1 MNRRRA
7 DRSRLNH
14 PSLTSIRARYLHEVN
29 SNRIMD
35 QKSYCALRKKA
46 VSLAGGILFSN
57 GTTFAVLLALTQAL
71 LFLTTKSFWPVA
83 VFVVARITS
92 LTETSSQ
99 FLQDYGDGIVPIG
112 FVLIAL
118 SVIFV
123 AFMLHPYIDKRHQ
136 ARSSSEFLEKPWC
149 ASKIWRWVNYFL
161 LFAASAT
168 SFISLSYV
176 AEGSSTLS
184 ALWSPIL
191 LLILATM
198 VFHCLF
204 LIPKA
209 AERAYQKILLCATPT
224 IFALLQPVYPRFFA
238 GFLFEPLPLLL
249 IEIIFLTTLFYA
261 TCWFF
266 AIGSFFLPTT
276 PQTSKSNNNPKE
288 REFTWWLLRD
298 GIIGCVLFVLGL
310 VELFL
315 LALLIALV
323 ASFPFMGVG

>member
-1 MNRRRA
+1 MCA
-7 DRSRLNH
+7 
-14 PSLTSIRARYLHEVN
+14 T
-29 SNRIMD
+29 
-35 QKSYCALRKKA
+35 QKGSF
-46 VSLAGGILFSN
+46 LAGGILFSN

-184 ALWSPIL
+184 ALWSAYSSFNISHDGFPLSFSHTKSRRKSVSKNTTLCHANYLRSLATRLSPIL
-191 LLILATM
+191 CWLSFRAAPTAPYRNHFFNYAFLCDML
-198 VFHCLF
+198 VFRHRLF
-204 LIPKA
+204 FSPNH
-209 AERAYQKILLCATPT
+209 TSN
-224 IFALLQPVYPRFFA
+224 LQ
-238 GFLFEPLPLLL
+238 E
-249 IEIIFLTTLFYA
+249 
-261 TCWFF
+261 
-266 AIGSFFLPTT
+266 
-276 PQTSKSNNNPKE
+276 
-288 REFTWWLLRD
+288 
-298 GIIGCVLFVLGL
+298 
-310 VELFL
+310 
-315 LALLIALV
+315 
-323 ASFPFMGVG
+323 

>member
-1 MNRRRA
+1 MIMNRRRA

-209 AERAYQKILLCATPT
+209 AERAYQKYYSVPRQLSSLSCNPFIPDSLLA
-224 IFALLQPVYPRFFA
+224 FFSSRSHCS
-238 GFLFEPLPLLL
+238 LSK
-249 IEIIFLTTLFYA
+249 
-261 TCWFF
+261 
-266 AIGSFFLPTT
+266 SFF
-276 PQTSKSNNNPKE
+276 
-288 REFTWWLLRD
+288 
-298 GIIGCVLFVLGL
+298 
-310 VELFL
+310 
-315 LALLIALV
+315 
-323 ASFPFMGVG
+323 